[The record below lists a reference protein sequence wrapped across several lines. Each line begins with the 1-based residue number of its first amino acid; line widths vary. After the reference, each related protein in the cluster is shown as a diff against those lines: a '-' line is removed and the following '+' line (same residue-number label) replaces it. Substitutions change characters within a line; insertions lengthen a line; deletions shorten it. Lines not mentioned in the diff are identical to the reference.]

1 MLTNETTS
9 KLHEMHLGAMAEAF
23 TVQMNDSQYNG
34 LSFEDRF
41 SMLVDAEWTRRKSN
55 RLHSLIRAAGYAAPS
70 ACVED
75 ISYAAQRQLD
85 KAQILRLASCAYI
98 EQAHNVVI
106 LGATGTG
113 KTYLA
118 CALGIAANRNYYS
131 TKYIRLRDHV
141 ATPAGI
147 EPATSG
153 VTGRR
158 ANHLRYGAM
167 WHRAKDL
174 NIDCLSQSQACCQLH
189 QPGIWC
195 ARRDLNSHAL
205 AGPRF

>member
-98 EQAHNVVI
+98 
-106 LGATGTG
+106 
-113 KTYLA
+113 
-118 CALGIAANRNYYS
+118 ANF
-131 TKYIRLRDHV
+131 
-141 ATPAGI
+141 
-147 EPATSG
+147 
-153 VTGRR
+153 
-158 ANHLRYGAM
+158 
-167 WHRAKDL
+167 
-174 NIDCLSQSQACCQLH
+174 
-189 QPGIWC
+189 
-195 ARRDLNSHAL
+195 ARTV
-205 AGPRF
+205 